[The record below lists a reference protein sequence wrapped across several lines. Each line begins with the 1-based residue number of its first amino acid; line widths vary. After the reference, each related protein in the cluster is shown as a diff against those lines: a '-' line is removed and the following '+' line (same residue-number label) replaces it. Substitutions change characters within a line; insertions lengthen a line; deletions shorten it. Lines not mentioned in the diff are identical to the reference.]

1 MTAFTNEGYSWFQV
15 AELSY
20 DSFMIR
26 HSRG

>member
-20 DSFMIR
+20 DFFIIHHLR
-26 HSRG
+26 N

>member
-1 MTAFTNEGYSWFQV
+1 MTAYTTNGYSWFQV
-15 AELSY
+15 AELGY